1 MFSFI
6 DKETNKN
13 KDKTPAGIYA
23 IGKREI
29 WTISSAGEL
38 VERLIISIAA
48 NCHEG
53 WRSPSG
59 EPFSEINANTPCAS
73 AVLFWIFLRGR
84 FVQTVFCHENCAKM
98 K

>member
-1 MFSFI
+1 MCSFI

-13 KDKTPAGIYA
+13 EDKIPAGICV
-23 IGKREI
+23 IGKKEI

-53 WRSPSG
+53 WCSPLG
-59 EPFSEINANTPCAS
+59 EQFSEINVKMPCAS
-73 AVLFWIFLRGR
+73 TVLFWIFLRGR
-84 FVQTVFCHENCAKM
+84 FVQFSAMRTVQR
-98 K
+98 